1 MDQYINLN
9 LKHGHFLF
17 LDHGLMKIL
26 CLGLI
31 TGHGVN
37 VGAKIYDFE
46 NKYFFAHEILVTV
59 MGVVIVIVTVSDV
72 VAFRVMVKVIIIV
85 MVMVNVIIM
94 RTITVSLLE

>member
-1 MDQYINLN
+1 
-9 LKHGHFLF
+9 
-17 LDHGLMKIL
+17 MKIL

-46 NKYFFAHEILVTV
+46 NKYFFAHEILV
-59 MGVVIVIVTVSDV
+59 DV